1 MGLIYQP
8 ARLELLSYLIISHS
22 LTPPLQHYTPGS
34 SLSTPATR
42 PLLAWE
48 CWAESPDGSCC
59 PCCSQLPFWTITGE
73 SPWAFLGVQLHAT
86 DHQHASPSKDA
97 HHLLSQSSSLQ
108 DHFFFLGTLLFWHP
122 FLYSSL
128 KPRVF
133 LI

>member
-1 MGLIYQP
+1 MGLTYEP

-86 DHQHASPSKDA
+86 LTTSTLPPVRMLTIFFPSP
-97 HHLLSQSSSLQ
+97 LLSKITFSFWEPFSFGILFSTHPSSPEFS
-108 DHFFFLGTLLFWHP
+108 
-122 FLYSSL
+122 
-128 KPRVF
+128 
-133 LI
+133 